1 MRGGKA
7 VLITA
12 EEAPL
17 AFAQAWSARI
27 GLREETAAIHC
38 VEDESMRPATR
49 AGDLL
54 LVDGTDKEPTG
65 AAVFV
70 ACYPGEFKARRTYL
84 RYDGVWTL
92 RADNREGGYLDQ
104 TVPPDDQGTRV
115 VLVGRVLCRAG
126 ML

>member
-7 VLITA
+7 VLIPE

-38 VEDESMRPATR
+38 VEDESMRPAIR

-54 LVDGTDKEPTG
+54 LVDVTDKEPTD
-65 AAVFV
+65 AAVFL
-70 ACYPGEFKARRTYL
+70 ACYRGELKARRTYL
-84 RYDGVWTL
+84 RYDGAWIL

-104 TVPPDDQGTRV
+104 TVPPDDQGTRI
-115 VLVGRVLCRAG
+115 VLVGRVICRAG